1 MLTHSEDTLVKY
13 TTGGKPSEALG
24 LENPTL
30 PIPSQAQL
38 PPLL

>member
-1 MLTHSEDTLVKY
+1 MLTHGEDMLVKY

-30 PIPSQAQL
+30 P
-38 PPLL
+38 PLL